1 MFEKTAM
8 QSRRGM
14 QMGGWDCEWWTVW
27 KGGGGADYLLPPTGL
42 MGLRSCVEFEQK
54 DSTKYTHN
62 LICTE
67 DAGRA

>member
-1 MFEKTAM
+1 
-8 QSRRGM
+8 
-14 QMGGWDCEWWTVW
+14 
-27 KGGGGADYLLPPTGL
+27 
-42 MGLRSCVEFEQK
+42 VEFEQK